1 MRDNAKKDIKV
12 CIQEPEYDTAIYAN
26 PDNVYALVNGTVYPL
41 SYCYYSATF
50 NANRKTMLRKLK
62 RCSSQDKTKRERER
76 GGVEDVY
83 YSDDLL
89 KTASKIN
96 NLKIQPINGFYPN
109 NDLKRVK
116 LKDTTKHFTS
126 VITAHGDTYRS
137 FSLANGNKNNFIKKH
152 FDGISDKSFQQLDSL
167 FIKSGACC
175 GGYYDEDTSI
185 FDEIQTKLK
194 KCKGEAPKCFVRLVK
209 KDYVLSKCHMYN
221 EEEQKWEI
229 KCIPLSN
236 KKDKPVIYEELYT
249 NKDKYFD
256 YYYVT
261 KDAIYKV
268 PHELVKNR
276 IELID
281 NGKFDDEFQKTQNID
296 INTDEKD
303 VDKVITRKIDPKVE
317 CNEYKKLCDEKRLKG
332 LREAAPAWLKD
343 FY

>member
-1 MRDNAKKDIKV
+1 MDTKDKDKKQVIFQTPTVSDVFEIKV
-12 CIQEPEYDTAIYAN
+12 DAKHCFVPYAN
-26 PDNVYALVNGTVYPL
+26 TMRSL
-41 SYCYYSATF
+41 STF
-50 NANRKTMLRKLK
+50 KHGDIYTTDKHNYFLKLK
-62 RCSSQDKTKRERER
+62 HKKSTRKEERER
-76 GGVEDVY
+76 EDVY

-96 NLKIQPINGFYPN
+96 NLKTQLINGCDQPTN
-109 NDLKRVK
+109 NLKRVK
-116 LKDTTKHFTS
+116 LKEATKHFTS

-137 FSLANGNKNNFIKKH
+137 FSLANGNKNNLIKKH
-152 FDGISDKSFQQLDSL
+152 FDGISDESFQQLDSL

-209 KDYVLSKCHMYN
+209 KDYVLSKWQIYN

-317 CNEYKKLCDEKRLKG
+317 FNEYKKLCDDKRLKG